1 MVLMAAQLPD
11 STINKLCARYI
22 LSMNRQL
29 SPKHTAAALTAAI
42 IMIFIPGIARAWDT
56 SLYTSSSRLST
67 GRWMKVS
74 IESDGLY
81 QISASTLRS
90 WGFGDA
96 SKVRVYGYGGRRQSD
111 VLSTATYR
119 DDLPEVQCVT
129 SNGGI
134 IFYGI
139 GAGEWVR
146 DSQGEYYRQNDYSE
160 SGYYFIGVSDSIS
173 ARTIEPVEAAPGNI
187 STATTFTE
195 RVQHELEQVTS
206 PGEAGPV
213 LLGEEFRYTN
223 SRTFA
228 LRAPGAVPGDARI
241 ICSFVSNL
249 SGNGGQLRFTVD
261 GDALDAVSADRIP
274 AKSNSSYIHGVHTR
288 TAHTFEWSPGT
299 SGNCTIGIQ
308 FTANGACLGAWL
320 NYLTL
325 NYTRSLAIPAEGYL
339 TFYTS
344 QRGVSISGAA
354 EGARLWDVTDPMNIR
369 ELNGT
374 SSSGTLSAAVRGT
387 GNREFVVW
395 NPGARLPSP
404 KAAGFVNNQNLHGD
418 RGYDMVIVS
427 PSAFIEQ
434 AERLADL
441 HRLSEDSLKVK
452 TVTPEQ
458 IYNEFS
464 SGAADPGG
472 IRRYFKMLYDT
483 GSENGRPLRYAIL
496 MGRTTV
502 DNRGLSVSAP
512 NYPTLPSWMPSEPR
526 ASLSDNDGYCSDDL
540 TAMLADGSGANPA
553 VDKLSIALGRIPV
566 VNITEARNIVDK
578 AIQYAEGARKTAWK
592 HRFMFLADDQD
603 NGRHLQQTETM
614 IEGCLSTERQQHIIR
629 KVYMDAYELQGNIIP
644 GAREAMFRYLNEG
657 VVWWNFIG
665 HANTTGWTHEN
676 QLSYSDLNNMYLRH
690 WPFIYAATCDFMR
703 LDGNDITGGE
713 ILYKERYG
721 GAIGIISAVRPVYI
735 SNNGWL
741 SAAMG
746 RALALRDDKGRF
758 LPPGDIY
765 RIAKNDI
772 RDKDLNPLSDDNRL
786 RYVFIGDP
794 ALRLATPSNIVRL
807 DSIEGK
813 AVNPDNMPVMAA
825 LAKVPVSGSVTDPEG
840 NVLENFNGTALIE
853 IFDSERSVTTLGHGE
868 KGTQETF
875 EDYGER
881 IYYGAAEVRSGRF
894 CLSVNMP
901 SELSQNYRPATM
913 SLYAYSTEDDTE
925 AVGISRDF
933 YVYGYD
939 ESAPTDDT
947 APDIE
952 SFVLNHSTF
961 RSGDTVNPSPMIIAS
976 VRDDVGINVSS
987 AGIGH
992 QMTATLD
999 GRKTYTDLSFY
1010 YTPSDDGTPSGV
1022 INYPLEDLQTGN
1034 HTLSLRIWDTAGN
1047 SATKE
1052 IEFFVQENLAP
1063 KIYDVYTD
1071 ANPASTTAN
1080 FYLSHDQPD
1089 NMVTVNVTVYNLL
1102 GRPVWSGSSTGRSDM
1117 FQSVPVSWNLTDEG
1131 GRRVPRGIYLYR
1143 ATITADNE
1151 TFKTASR
1158 RIAVT
1163 AQ

>member
-1 MVLMAAQLPD
+1 
-11 STINKLCARYI
+11 
-22 LSMNRQL
+22 MNRQL
-29 SPKHTAAALTAAI
+29 SPKHIATALSTALILILAT
-42 IMIFIPGIARAWDT
+42 GEARAWDT
-56 SLYTSSSRLST
+56 SLYAPASRLSA

-74 IESDGLY
+74 VEHDGLY

-90 WGFGDA
+90 WGFGDI

-111 VLSTATYR
+111 VLSESTYH
-119 DDLPEVQCVT
+119 DDLPEVQSIAT
-129 SNGGI
+129 NNGI
-134 IFYGI
+134 IFYGV
-139 GAGEWVR
+139 GAGEWLT
-146 DSQGEYYRQNDYSE
+146 DSQGTYYNQNDYSNA
-160 SGYYFIGVSDSIS
+160 GYYFIGTSDITSTRAIEVVDASPTS
-173 ARTIEPVEAAPGNI
+173 AKP
-187 STATTFTE
+187 ATTFTE

-206 PGEAGPV
+206 PGEAGPM

-223 SRTFA
+223 SRKFSLST
-228 LRAPGAVPGDARI
+228 PGAVDGNARI

-249 SGNGGQLRFTVD
+249 SGSGGQLRFTID
-261 GDALDAVSADRIP
+261 GKELDAVYADRIS
-274 AKSNSSYIHGVHTR
+274 AKSSSSYVHGVYTR
-288 TAHTFEWSPGT
+288 TAHTFDWAPGS
-299 SGNCTIGIQ
+299 SGNCTVGI
-308 FTANGACLGAWL
+308 TLSVSGSCLGAWL
-320 NYLTL
+320 NYITL
-325 NYTRSLAIPAEGYL
+325 NYTRNLSIPSEGYL

-344 QRGVSISGAA
+344 ERGVSISGAS
-354 EGARLWDVTDPMNIR
+354 EGARLWDVTDPMNIY
-369 ELNGT
+369 ELHGT
-374 SSSGTLSAAVRGT
+374 ITSGTLSAALTGRGE
-387 GNREFVVW
+387 RDLVVW
-395 NPGARLPSP
+395 NPSARFPSP
-404 KAAGFVNNQNLHGD
+404 KAVGYVTNQNLHGD

-434 AERLADL
+434 AERLAEL
-441 HRLSEDSLKVK
+441 HRQSDDSLKVK

-464 SGAADPGG
+464 SGAVDPGG
-472 IRRYFKMLYDT
+472 IRRYLKMLYDT
-483 GSENGRPLRYAIL
+483 GSESGHALRYAIL
-496 MGRTTV
+496 MARTTV
-502 DNRGLSVSAP
+502 DNRGLSLSAP
-512 NYPTLPSWMPSEPR
+512 SYPTIPSWMPAEAR
-526 ASLSDNDGYCSDDL
+526 ASLSDNDGYCSDDI
-540 TAMLADGSGANPA
+540 TAMLADNSGATPA
-553 VDKLSIALGRIPV
+553 NDKLSIAIGRIPV
-566 VNITEARNIVDK
+566 VNVAEAQNIVDK
-578 AIQYAEGARKTAWK
+578 AIQYAEGSRKTAWK

-603 NGRHLQQTETM
+603 NGRHLQQSEAM
-614 IEGCLSTERQQHIIR
+614 IDGCTSIDLQQHMIR
-629 KVYMDAYELQGNIIP
+629 KVYMDAYELQGNTIP

-735 SNNGWL
+735 TNNGWL

-746 RALALRDDKGRF
+746 RALARRDDKGRF
-758 LPPGDIY
+758 LPPGEIY
-765 RIAKNDI
+765 RLAKNDI
-772 RDKDLNPLSDDNRL
+772 RDTYMNPISDDNRL

-807 DSIEGK
+807 DSIDGRPL
-813 AVNPDNMPVMAA
+813 APQDMPVMAA
-825 LAKVPVSGSVTDPEG
+825 LAQVPISGSVTDPSG
-840 NVLENFNGTALIE
+840 KVLEDFNGTALIE
-853 IFDSERSVTTLGHGE
+853 IYDSERSVTTLGHGE
-868 KGTQETF
+868 NGTRETF

-894 CLSVNMP
+894 SLSVNMP

-925 AVGISRDF
+925 AIGLNRDF

-939 ESAPTDDT
+939 ESVATDDK
-947 APDIE
+947 APEIE

-976 VRDDVGINVSS
+976 VRDDVGINVST

-1010 YTPSDDGTPSGV
+1010 YTPADDGTASGV
-1022 INYPLEDLQTGN
+1022 INYPLEDLQNGN
-1034 HTLSLRIWDTAGN
+1034 HTLSIRIWDTAGN

-1080 FYLSHDQPD
+1080 FYLNHDQPD

-1102 GRPVWSGSSTGRSDM
+1102 GRAVWSGSSTGRSDM

-1131 GRRVPRGIYLYR
+1131 GRRVPRGVYLYR
-1143 ATITADNE
+1143 ATITSDGE
-1151 TFKTASR
+1151 TFETASR